1 MRATA
6 IAIATKPQSSD
17 RKLDRAILQVTQPPI
32 QTTPNQTLSP
42 QLNPMPRTPTT
53 MGRLITPIALNP
65 TQKHGLSRRHPPTP
79 NPINPPPLHKRIIR
93 PLRTITRSPAIVPS
107 ITNPLNPNPRH
118 PPPKHRRNPLRS
130 QRPTAHNTRLRLHR
144 PSKVLNLSL
153 PELRRLSLRPHLP
166 CQTHRLPHLVS
177 I

>member
-32 QTTPNQTLSP
+32 QTTLNPTLSP
-42 QLNPMPRTPTT
+42 QLNPTPRTLTT
-53 MGRLITPIALNP
+53 MGRLIMPIVPSPA
-65 TQKHGLSRRHPPTP
+65 QKHGLSRHPLIP
-79 NPINPPPLHKRIIR
+79 NPINLPLRKRIIR
-93 PLRTITRSPAIVPS
+93 LLRTITLSPAIVPS

-118 PPPKHRRNPLRS
+118 PPPKHRRNPLLSR
-130 QRPTAHNTRLRLHR
+130 RPTHPSLHR

-153 PELRRLSLRPHLP
+153 PELRRLSLNHHHP
-166 CQTHRLPHLVS
+166 CQTHRLPHPGS